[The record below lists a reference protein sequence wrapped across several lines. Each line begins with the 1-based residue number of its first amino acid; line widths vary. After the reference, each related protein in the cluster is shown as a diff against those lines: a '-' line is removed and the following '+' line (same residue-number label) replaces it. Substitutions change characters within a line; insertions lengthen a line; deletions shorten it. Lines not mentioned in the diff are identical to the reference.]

1 MPILSIYF
9 DINQDV
15 TGQNKEWTLMITKS
29 KQEAGFLGSL
39 GKSSLN
45 IWVSVALHAIEIDP
59 CCPVDLVV

>member
-1 MPILSIYF
+1 MPISSIYF

-15 TGQNKEWTLMITKS
+15 TGHNKEWALMIIKI

-45 IWVSVALHAIEIDP
+45 ICSVALHALEIHP
-59 CCPVDLVV
+59 RCPVDLVI